1 MKKIEAIIRIE
12 RLDIVKGILSENG
25 FLSLTISDVKGR
37 GVQGGIIERYR
48 GTEYVVDLLPK
59 VKIETIV
66 DDKDVEEIIT
76 IISENAS
83 TGKLGDGKIFI
94 LPVDDAIRIRTG
106 ERGKNAI

>member
-37 GVQGGIIERYR
+37 GVQGGITERYR

-59 VKIETIV
+59 VKLEMVI
-66 DDKDVEEIIT
+66 DDKDVEEVIT
-76 IISENAS
+76 IIRENAE
-83 TGKLGDGKIFI
+83 TGKPGDGKIFI
-94 LPVDDAIRIRTG
+94 IPVEDAVRIRTG
-106 ERGKNAI
+106 ESGIKAI